1 MQETD
6 MKEKLQKII
15 EAYDELQAK
24 MGDPAVLADQKE
36 YNRLAKEYASQGP
49 LAKKAAEYV
58 AAMDDLEA
66 AKEMLSDADMK
77 EFAQEEIASI
87 EAKLPQ
93 LEEDI
98 KFMLIPADPADEKD
112 IIVEIRA
119 AAGGDE
125 AAIFAGDLYKMYER
139 FAAAQGWKT
148 ETMDASPSE
157 AGGFKEIQFK
167 VKGDHVYS
175 VMKFESG
182 VHRVQR
188 VPKTESQG
196 RIHTSTATVAVLPE
210 ADEVEVEINEGDLRI
225 DVYRAGGPG
234 GQCVNTTDSA
244 VRITHLPTGLVV
256 QSQDQKSQL
265 QNKIAAM
272 AVLRA
277 RLYEKMLAEQQAA
290 EGAERLAQIGSGDR
304 SEKIRTYNGP
314 QDRVTDHRIGFN
326 STYNGVLL
334 GDNLGDVITALQ
346 AADRAQKLRGCR
358 LMSEWTVKSAL
369 DWTTEYLEG
378 KGDENPLLSSQWLL
392 GEATGLSRV
401 QLYMNYDRPLSEDE
415 RGVLRDYVRRRGSG
429 EPLQY
434 ITGEVA
440 FRHIT
445 VKVRPG
451 VLIPR
456 PETEVLVSEVLAA
469 LPTPGPR
476 DVAWNPEAAEQERE
490 AVAAVKKALVE
501 AGESVSPS
509 ENTESNETAEDVAVG
524 GDFGRSSSAG
534 MDETRKSLLVADLC
548 TGSGCIACS
557 LAYEHPDVRVIATDI
572 ALRGGGARQ
581 GKRRGSGARRSC
593 GRAAVLAGIRHRRE
607 AHGHLR
613 RRGFQPALRAHRRHG
628 RHPARG
634 GRLRADARSGRGRR
648 WARSVQASGRRG
660 PPGP

>member
-188 VPKTESQG
+188 VPETETQG

-210 ADEVEVEINEGDLRI
+210 ADEVELEIDPKDLKI
-225 DVYRAGGPG
+225 DTFRSSGAGG
-234 GQCVNTTDSA
+234 QHINKTSSA
-244 VRITHLPTGLVV
+244 IRVTHLPTGTVV
-256 QSQDQKSQL
+256 ECQDERSQYK
-265 QNKIAAM
+265 NKDKALR
-272 AVLRA
+272 VLRA
-277 RLYEKMLAEQQAA
+277 RLLDAKVAAQNAEIAA
-290 EGAERLAQIGSGDR
+290 NRKSQVGTGDR
-304 SEKIRTYNGP
+304 SERIRTYNYP
-314 QDRVTDHRIGFN
+314 QLRVTDHRIGLTIYRLFDVL
-326 STYNGVLL
+326 NGDL
-334 GDNLGDVITALQ
+334 DEIIDALI
-346 AADRAQKLRGCR
+346 AADRAEKLKES
-358 LMSEWTVKSAL
+358 M
-369 DWTTEYLEG
+369 
-378 KGDENPLLSSQWLL
+378 EN
-392 GEATGLSRV
+392 G
-401 QLYMNYDRPLSEDE
+401 
-415 RGVLRDYVRRRGSG
+415 
-429 EPLQY
+429 
-434 ITGEVA
+434 
-440 FRHIT
+440 
-445 VKVRPG
+445 
-451 VLIPR
+451 
-456 PETEVLVSEVLAA
+456 
-469 LPTPGPR
+469 
-476 DVAWNPEAAEQERE
+476 
-490 AVAAVKKALVE
+490 
-501 AGESVSPS
+501 
-509 ENTESNETAEDVAVG
+509 
-524 GDFGRSSSAG
+524 
-534 MDETRKSLLVADLC
+534 
-548 TGSGCIACS
+548 
-557 LAYEHPDVRVIATDI
+557 
-572 ALRGGGARQ
+572 
-581 GKRRGSGARRSC
+581 
-593 GRAAVLAGIRHRRE
+593 
-607 AHGHLR
+607 
-613 RRGFQPALRAHRRHG
+613 
-628 RHPARG
+628 
-634 GRLRADARSGRGRR
+634 
-648 WARSVQASGRRG
+648 
-660 PPGP
+660 

>member
-1 MQETD
+1 MLD
-6 MKEKLQKII
+6 KLAAVEARYSQI
-15 EAYDELQAK
+15 EARLAAPETYD
-24 MGDPAVLADQKE
+24 DPAQVARLNKE
-36 YNRLAKEYASQGP
+36 QNELSPVVETYRAYLRAREREQ
-49 LAKKAAEYV
+49 
-58 AAMDDLEA
+58 EA
-66 AKEMLSDADMK
+66 GALLSDP
-77 EFAQEEIASI
+77 ELRELAQEEQQQARQ
-87 EAKLPQ
+87 ELERLERELQLLLLPR
-93 LEEDI
+93 
-98 KFMLIPADPADEKD
+98 DPNDGKNV
-112 IIVEIRA
+112 IVEIRA

-346 AADRAQKLRGCR
+346 AADRAQKL
-358 LMSEWTVKSAL
+358 
-369 DWTTEYLEG
+369 
-378 KGDENPLLSSQWLL
+378 
-392 GEATGLSRV
+392 
-401 QLYMNYDRPLSEDE
+401 
-415 RGVLRDYVRRRGSG
+415 
-429 EPLQY
+429 
-434 ITGEVA
+434 
-440 FRHIT
+440 
-445 VKVRPG
+445 
-451 VLIPR
+451 
-456 PETEVLVSEVLAA
+456 
-469 LPTPGPR
+469 
-476 DVAWNPEAAEQERE
+476 EAA
-490 AVAAVKKALVE
+490 V
-501 AGESVSPS
+501 
-509 ENTESNETAEDVAVG
+509 
-524 GDFGRSSSAG
+524 
-534 MDETRKSLLVADLC
+534 
-548 TGSGCIACS
+548 
-557 LAYEHPDVRVIATDI
+557 
-572 ALRGGGARQ
+572 
-581 GKRRGSGARRSC
+581 
-593 GRAAVLAGIRHRRE
+593 
-607 AHGHLR
+607 
-613 RRGFQPALRAHRRHG
+613 
-628 RHPARG
+628 
-634 GRLRADARSGRGRR
+634 
-648 WARSVQASGRRG
+648 
-660 PPGP
+660 